1 MSNLE
6 EMRAIKSASR
16 EMRQETPI
24 ETFSLKDKCRLIS
37 LDLWCKP
44 HEDFCSQ
51 D

>member
-16 EMRQETPI
+16 EMREETPI
-24 ETFSLKDKCRLIS
+24 ETFYSRTSRLIS

-44 HEDFCSQ
+44 HEDFCSG